1 MLRRRIPEQA
11 AVGVA
16 VVVQHVAVDVVV
28 GVVVET
34 VTVT

>member
-1 MLRRRIPEQA
+1 MFLRRMPEQGE
-11 AVGVA
+11 VGEA